1 MLLLSANILEP
12 KSLIRL
18 LLFNFNNIS
27 EVFMVT
33 LENFFLIFL
42 LIFPLIFF
50 VHFTKFTIE
59 FIHWN
64 ILFCIEGVLLSLFV
78 ILVNFNERPV

>member
-27 EVFMVT
+27 EVFIVT
-33 LENFFLIFL
+33 LENFFI
-42 LIFPLIFF
+42 ISINIF
-50 VHFTKFTIE
+50 VHFTKLSMKFV
-59 FIHWN
+59 HSY
-64 ILFCIEGVLLSLFV
+64 ILLHIEGVLLLICCVGEFQ
-78 ILVNFNERPV
+78 

>member
-18 LLFNFNNIS
+18 LLFNLNNIS

-33 LENFFLIFL
+33 LENFFLFFL
-42 LIFPLIFF
+42 NISINIF

-59 FIHWN
+59 FVHWN
-64 ILFCIEGVLLSLFV
+64 ILFCIEGVLLLLMVGEFQ
-78 ILVNFNERPV
+78 

>member
-33 LENFFLIFL
+33 LENFSFFFFSIS
-42 LIFPLIFF
+42 INIF
-50 VHFTKFTIE
+50 VHFTKFTME
-59 FIHWN
+59 VVHWN
-64 ILFCIEGVLLSLFV
+64 ILFCIEGVLLLLFV
-78 ILVNFNERPV
+78 ILVNFSERPM